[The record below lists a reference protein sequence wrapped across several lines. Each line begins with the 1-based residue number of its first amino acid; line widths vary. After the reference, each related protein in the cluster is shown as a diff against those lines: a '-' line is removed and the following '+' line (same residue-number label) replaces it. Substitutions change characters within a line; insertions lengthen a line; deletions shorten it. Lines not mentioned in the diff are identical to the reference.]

1 VSCERCYVW
10 FKYANHD
17 DQLSSE
23 MAIATRTASVN
34 DVGSLDPD
42 PFPSLSEKKWWSSFY
57 SRGLA
62 PVHVR
67 EVNKGAALR
76 RLDDP
81 SGSHDCQS
89 RLLLLLC
96 HPLSDGLDDRT
107 HVEMVELLKA
117 IFVGLF

>member
-1 VSCERCYVW
+1 MIIC
-10 FKYANHD
+10 
-17 DQLSSE
+17 LSE
-23 MAIATRTASVN
+23 MAFANENCERN
-34 DVGSLDPD
+34 DVGSLVPD
-42 PFPSLSEKKWWSSFY
+42 PFPSLSEKKRSSSFY

-67 EVNKGAALR
+67 EVNKGTALG

-107 HVEMVELLKA
+107 HVEVVELLKA
-117 IFVGLF
+117 VSIGLF